1 MNILAQVKENQEAAG
16 IAAGRLWWH
25 WRHAFLAAKHQPN
38 DAPALLAT
46 LDSDVL
52 AMFEGVYRARLAG
65 ARMEQPEHADVEQD
79 VLAAL
84 TKEADEGHVPL
95 HGGADGYVAIEPVPT
110 RNPFD
115 APAAAL
121 ARPALAARAERF
133 RVPIVGVAAVLVL
146 VFLWAWLIPNPRS
159 HAASPPPT
167 PTPSAEASSLP
178 RLAAATV
185 RNTLP
190 GTEDTDAPASIELGA
205 VVYRVVPTYVEARQW
220 VVSHEPGVASWLDG
234 TIARPV
240 LCVPTLAD
248 IDDRTPVR
256 LRDTTGAIRTFKITE
271 QRKVQRHQIEVLSQ
285 RTVGLTLLECGG
297 VGNVRSVVFATYV
310 PGD

>member
-1 MNILAQVKENQEAAG
+1 MNVLAQVKENQEAAG

-25 WRHAFLAAKHQPN
+25 WRHAFLAAKHHPSN
-38 DAPALLAT
+38 AAALLAP

-52 AMFEGVYRARLAG
+52 AMFERVYRARLAG
-65 ARMEQPEHADVEQD
+65 ARMEQPEHADVEHD
-79 VLAAL
+79 VLEAL

-115 APAAAL
+115 APATSAH
-121 ARPALAARAERF
+121 RAPKLERF
-133 RVPIVGVAAVLVL
+133 RVPIVGCAAVLVL
-146 VFLWAWLIPNPRS
+146 VFLWTWFARTT
-159 HAASPPPT
+159 HTYAATPT
-167 PTPSAEASSLP
+167 PAPTPSAAASSLP

-185 RNTLP
+185 RSALP
-190 GTEDTDAPASIELGA
+190 GTEETDAPASIELGA

>member
-1 MNILAQVKENQEAAG
+1 MNVLAQVKENQEAAG

-25 WRHAFLAAKHQPN
+25 WRHAFLAAKHHPT

-52 AMFEGVYRARLAG
+52 VMFERVYRARLAG
-65 ARMEQPEHADVEQD
+65 ARMEQPDHADVEHD
-79 VLAAL
+79 VLEAL
-84 TKEADEGHVPL
+84 TREADEGHVPL
-95 HGGADGYVAIEPVPT
+95 HGGADGYVAIEPIPT

-115 APAAAL
+115 APAGAL

-146 VFLWAWLIPNPRS
+146 VFLWVWFAGGPDAY
-159 HAASPPPT
+159 AAAPLPSPS
-167 PTPSAEASSLP
+167 PSAAPSSLP
-178 RLAAATV
+178 RLAASTI
-185 RNTLP
+185 RSTLP
-190 GTEDTDAPASIELGA
+190 GTDDTDAPASIELGS

-220 VVSHEPGVASWLDG
+220 VVSQEPGVASWLDG

-240 LCVPTLAD
+240 LCVLTLAG
-248 IDDRTPVR
+248 IDDRTFVR
-256 LRDTTGAIRTFKITE
+256 LRDTTGAIRTFEITE
-271 QRKVQRHQIEVLSQ
+271 QRKVHRHQIEVLSQ

-297 VGNVRSVVFATYV
+297 VGNVRSVVLADYV
-310 PGD
+310 SGD